1 MCSDTIVDETKKSR
15 DHSPHSHA
23 KHACVPFVDWRDCT
37 LIKKRI
43 WKLLLQSLLL
53 IKISCVIQSE
63 RKYLQFFSPPVVIT
77 SKRKMFTKI
86 RRGYRVSAR

>member
-37 LIKKRI
+37 LKEKNMEATIAKFATNKD
-43 WKLLLQSLLL
+43 KL
-53 IKISCVIQSE
+53 CNTE
-63 RKYLQFFSPPVVIT
+63 RKKIFTIFSPPVVIT

-86 RRGYRVSAR
+86 RGGYRVSAR